1 MSKQRVDFLTSL
13 KIFFLFLNTS
23 KILIPELK
31 IIFSLNLWGWF
42 YNDFMNL
49 KSVPTSSPHFFFF
62 FAFSVGI
69 VKVYINPHGISHVHL
84 DCIITHASNRML

>member
-62 FAFSVGI
+62 FCFFSWNC
-69 VKVYINPHGISHVHL
+69 KSVYKPTWH
-84 DCIITHASNRML
+84 ITCTFRLYHYARF